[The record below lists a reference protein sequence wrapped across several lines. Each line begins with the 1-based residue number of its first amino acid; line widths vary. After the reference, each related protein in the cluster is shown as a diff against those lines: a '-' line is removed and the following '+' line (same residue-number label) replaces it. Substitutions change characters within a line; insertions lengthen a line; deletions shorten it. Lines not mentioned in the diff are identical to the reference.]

1 MSKTVKI
8 PECMNPFEIIV
19 NGKHYFYTAGTTQ
32 VVPDE
37 VAAVIEHHEQ
47 MHKKQTAPETAP
59 APSADNTLDLT
70 KFTCKVNGTEQTFN
84 DAIVAMFQLS
94 MQYSGARGKVTF
106 RDDSCELHKAA
117 YACNH
122 PALMI
127 QIEGNFIKYPTAYG
141 FKSDRAWQLS
151 AGGTM
156 LTAYGVVDAT
166 CIIDFSNSG
175 GDIGEISVSAK
186 ILE

>member
-47 MHKKQTAPETAP
+47 MHKKQTAPAP

-84 DAIVAMFQLS
+84 DAMVALFQLS
-94 MQYSGARGKVTF
+94 MQNNGAMGKVTF
-106 RDDSCELHKAA
+106 TDVSRELYKAA
-117 YACNH
+117 NACNH
-122 PALMI
+122 PALMVHM
-127 QIEGNFIKYPTAYG
+127 IEDFVKWPTVYG
-141 FKSDRAWQLS
+141 FDNVGAGQL
-151 AGGTM
+151 AANGILATQ
-156 LTAYGVVDAT
+156 YGVVDAA
-166 CIIDFSNSG
+166 CIIQFDPPRES
-175 GDIGEISVSAK
+175 GEISVSAK
-186 ILE
+186 ILA

>member
-47 MHKKQTAPETAP
+47 MHKKQTAPAP

-70 KFTCKVNGTEQTFN
+70 KFTCKINDEEITFN
-84 DAIVAMFQLS
+84 NALLVLFQLS
-94 MQYSGARGKVTF
+94 MQNNGAMRKFTF
-106 RDDSCELHKAA
+106 RDDSCEFHKAA

-122 PALMI
+122 PTLMI
-127 QIEGNFIKYPTAYG
+127 QIEGNFIKWPTVYG

-151 AGGTM
+151 ANGVM

-166 CIIDFSNSG
+166 CIIDFANSG